1 MYSIL
6 YKYVNFYEG
15 EVNTTWLGGVEFL
28 RGDYP
33 LMGWVDKPQT
43 PAMLIMPPIEQWKG
57 EIN

>member
-43 PAMLIMPPIEQWKG
+43 PAMLIMPPIEQ
-57 EIN
+57 